1 MFELEKIYTK
11 DNDSSVIINRRLP
24 ITCSMEKLPVFGKIG
39 NNRQITYDSRRP
51 PEATYPYI
59 GEASVTFELT
69 VVCMENY

>member
-39 NNRQITYDSRRP
+39 NNRQINFKSGY
-51 PEATYPYI
+51 ATLLL
-59 GEASVTFELT
+59 V
-69 VVCMENY
+69 